1 MDKVVTI
8 SDVAQAAG
16 VSKATVSYVL
26 SNDKRISKQTAEKVR
41 RTINDLGYTVNHA
54 ARALSTKKSNVLGI
68 VSPTHHGV
76 YLSSFF
82 GLHIYLLSEYATRS
96 GYDSMFIG
104 SDDGCDAMKKAAAS
118 HKVDGFILMDVCD
131 NDPRMTTAKEI
142 GIPTVVFGSPI
153 SSFGLDTVDSDF
165 RSEAARCMQCMAA
178 DNHQEV
184 ILYSWSKS
192 IFEKRMGFALRFRD
206 QITQSAKDLGII
218 LHIYSP
224 DNDESDPAGEL
235 LHALHLYPHATAMI
249 IHNESASIIAPQA
262 FSARG
267 IQIPDD
273 LYVISVF
280 PKQMQWSV
288 LASFAFIQTDIDQ
301 LAQKIVSTL
310 VARIQDPD
318 APITKSLLDF
328 TLQQQVSKQH

>member
-1 MDKVVTI
+1 MDKVATI

-26 SNDKRISKQTAEKVR
+26 SNDKRISKQTAEKVQH
-41 RTINDLGYTVNHA
+41 TIDDLGYTVNHA
-54 ARALSTKKSNVLGI
+54 ARALSTKKSGVLGI

-82 GLHIYLLSEYATRS
+82 GLHIYLLSKHAARF
-96 GYDSMFIG
+96 GYDSMFLA

-118 HKVDGFILMDVCD
+118 HKVDGFILTDVCD
-131 NDPRMTTAKEI
+131 NDPRMTTANEI
-142 GIPTVVFGSPI
+142 GIPTVVFGSPT

-178 DNHQEV
+178 NDHKEI
-184 ILYSWSKS
+184 ILYSWSNS
-192 IFEKRMGFALRFRD
+192 IFKKHMGFALRFRD
-206 QITQSAKDLGII
+206 QIIQSAKDLGII

-224 DNDESDPAGEL
+224 DNDESNSAEEL

-262 FSARG
+262 FSASG

-273 LYVISVF
+273 LYVISLF

-301 LAQKIVSTL
+301 LAQKIMSTL
-310 VARIQDPD
+310 VARIQNPD
-318 APITKSLLDF
+318 APITRSLLNF
-328 TLQQQVSKQH
+328 ALQEPFSKRS